1 MIYDVVAIIVAYRT
15 KDKVA
20 ETLSSL
26 FLDIADSG
34 LNVKAVVV
42 DNASGANF
50 GGMIREKFPQVD
62 SILNQTNVGYGAAN
76 NIAFKRYEA
85 KYYFI
90 INPDITFPPGQN
102 IVKRFY
108 DFMEANQK
116 IGLAGPKL
124 ILSDGDIQP
133 SCQRFPKFWDQ
144 PIFRLELHK
153 RYNWA
158 RKRVEKFQMADF
170 SHNKPV
176 PVDWVVGAAFFIRS
190 AALAKV
196 GGFDERYFAYF
207 EDCDLCREFW
217 EAGWPVFYKADISL
231 LHGHERSSAKI
242 PGLRSIFQNKL
253 TRIHL
258 KSWLQYWLK
267 WQKTE

>member
-1 MIYDVVAIIVAYRT
+1 MIYDVVTITVAYRM

-20 ETLSSL
+20 EMLDSL
-26 FLDIADSG
+26 FLDIAGSG

-50 GGMIREKFPQVD
+50 GEMIREKFPQVD

-76 NIAFKRYEA
+76 NMAFGRYEA

-90 INPDITFPPGQN
+90 VNPDITFPDGRDV
-102 IVKRFY
+102 IKRFY

-124 ILSDGDIQP
+124 ILGDGDVQP
-133 SCQRFPKFWDQ
+133 SCQRFPRVWDQ
-144 PIFRLELHK
+144 PIFRLGWHK
-153 RYNWA
+153 KYDWA

-176 PVDWVVGAAFFIRS
+176 PVDWVVGAAFFIRGT
-190 AALAKV
+190 ALLKV

-217 EAGWPVFYKADISL
+217 EAGWLVFYKADISL
-231 LHGHERSSAKI
+231 LHWHERSSAKI
-242 PGLRSIFQNKL
+242 PGLKSIFQNKL

-258 KSWLQYWLK
+258 KSWLQYWWK
-267 WQKTE
+267 WQKME